1 MPARPA
7 IAYAVFCHSFAMV
20 SGNLLIERQNIV
32 EIPEFFKGIALFT
45 PGGDVIYCIDSS
57 KQGRWHL
64 HLCAVLQEYF
74 GLSEPPHFLVPGYTA
89 TIDRWLDTRTQE
101 VKIFAEAYPPV
112 VRYQAFLNILFQ
124 TGDLRWNLAPLP
136 DDLFYPMVL
145 GNYHQKFPTL
155 WENHNLIARSD
166 TVEGDSKDIK
176 NFRKFTN
183 KFKPDK
189 TEDNKEYV
197 FHIFVSGRTS
207 LTQRT
212 MKLLHQLLED
222 CLGHPYTLKVIDVYR
237 HPEQAELYQITAA
250 PTLVK
255 VWPFPMRKIVG
266 DLENIDKIRQILLSC
281 K

>member
-1 MPARPA
+1 L
-7 IAYAVFCHSFAMV
+7 SDQ
-20 SGNLLIERQNIV
+20 QNIV

-74 GLSEPPHFLVPGYTA
+74 GLSEPPHFLVPAYTA
-89 TIDRWLDTRTQE
+89 TIDRWLDPRTQE

-112 VRYQAFLNILFQ
+112 LRHQALLNSLFQ
-124 TGDLRWNLAPLP
+124 TGDLTWKLAPLA

-145 GNYHQKFPTL
+145 GKYHQKFSII
-155 WENHNLIARSD
+155 WENHNLIIRSD
-166 TVEGDSKDIK
+166 IGENGSKYPKNLTGSKKVLNDSQNQD
-176 NFRKFTN
+176 N
-183 KFKPDK
+183 K
-189 TEDNKEYV
+189 EKEYV
-197 FHIFVSGRTS
+197 FQIFVSGRTS
-207 LTQRT
+207 VTQRT

-237 HPEQAELYQITAA
+237 HPEQAEFYHITAA

-255 VWPFPMRKIVG
+255 VWPLPMRKIVG
-266 DLENIDKIRQILLSC
+266 DLENIDKIRQVLLNC